1 MKVAICYPPL
11 NSSKGTPLLSQNRQF
26 QWFGN
31 KLTSYAI
38 YPVIMAS
45 AATLLKSK
53 GYDVVWLDGVA
64 EKWTQE
70 QFLEKLKKEKPDLV
84 VLEVKTPVIKQY
96 WQLIN
101 KLKVKSPKLKV
112 ILLGDHVTALPQES
126 MENSKV
132 DFILTGGDYDFALLN
147 LVNHLV
153 RGTKLAPGVYY
164 RNVSSVKRQTSSI
177 ANTSH
182 FQLNHN
188 LNSLPMIDRDL
199 TRWQLYSHKN
209 SNFYRAPGAYTM
221 FGRDCWW
228 GKCTF
233 CSWPYNL
240 FPPENYRQVSVK
252 KALGEVGH
260 LIEKYHVR
268 EIMDDSGTFPVG
280 DWLKEFCQGMIKRG
294 YNKKIKFNCNMRF
307 NAGLTEK
314 DYQLMGRAGFRFIL
328 YGLESA
334 SQKTLDRIN
343 KNSKIEMIEPVLT
356 WATEA
361 GLMPHITI
369 MIGYPW
375 ENEKDIKKTL
385 TLAHR
390 LFKKGIVF
398 TMQATIVVPYPG
410 TPLFAECKKN
420 NWLKTKDWER
430 YDMREPIM
438 KTGLSNEKLMAYVRS
453 LYSAFASPQF
463 IWRTLSSIRNWDD
476 IKYVSFQG
484 LKFLSKLTDF
494 GKK

>member
-26 QWFGN
+26 QWFSN

-38 YPVIMAS
+38 YPVVMAS

-64 EKWTQE
+64 EKWTQK

-84 VLEVKTPVIKQY
+84 VLEVKTPVIKEY
-96 WQLIN
+96 WQIIKQLKIKN
-101 KLKVKSPKLKV
+101 LKLKIV
-112 ILLGDHVTALPQES
+112 LLGDHVTALPQES

-132 DFILTGGDYDFALLN
+132 DYILTGGDYDFALLN
-147 LVNHLV
+147 LVNHIV
-153 RGTKLAPGVYY
+153 KRTKLASGVWY
-164 RNVSSVKRQTSSI
+164 RETSSI
-177 ANTSH
+177 ANTGH

-199 TRWQLYSHKN
+199 TRWKLYAYKN

-233 CSWPYNL
+233 CSWTTL
-240 FPPENYRQVSVK
+240 FPGKSYRHCSVK
-252 KALGEVGH
+252 KALDEIGH

-280 DWLKEFCQGMIKRG
+280 DWLKEFCQGMVKRG

-314 DYQLMGRAGFRFIL
+314 DYQLMGEAGFRFIL

-343 KNSKIEMIEPVLT
+343 KNSKVEMIEPVLT
-356 WATEA
+356 WAAKA

-375 ENEKDIKKTL
+375 ESEKDIKKTL
-385 TLAHR
+385 ALAHHF
-390 LFKKGIVF
+390 FKKGIVF

-410 TPLFAECKKN
+410 TPLFAECEKN

-438 KTGLSNEKLMAYVRS
+438 KTELSDEKLTSYVRS
-453 LYSAFASPQF
+453 LYSAFVSPQF

-476 IKYVSFQG
+476 IKYISFQG
-484 LKFLSKLTDF
+484 LKFLSKLADF
-494 GKK
+494 RRK